1 MTRILL
7 QLAAVLISPLL
18 FSGCA
23 SITSGKTQSLTLESV
38 CGGDPVD
45 GAQCE
50 LTNSKGRWIVK
61 TPGSVAVHKA
71 YGDLNISCTKEGF
84 GAAGGTF
91 ESSANGGAWGN
102 IIAGGVVGYF
112 IDAGS
117 GAGFNYP
124 ETMTIVFD
132 PPCGESTADDVASTN

>member
-1 MTRILL
+1 MIRLSVFCILL
-7 QLAAVLISPLL
+7 SSL
-18 FSGCA
+18 FLTGCA

-38 CGGDPVD
+38 CSGEPVE

-50 LTNSKGRWIVK
+50 LKNSKGRWIVK

-71 YGDLNISCTKEGF
+71 YGDLSISCSKEGF
-84 GAAGGTF
+84 ATSGGTF

-124 ETMTIVFD
+124 ETMTIVFE
-132 PPCGESTADDVASTN
+132 PPCGSDQDMAVTN

>member
-1 MTRILL
+1 MNYLL
-7 QLAAVLISPLL
+7 HFVALFVLVNLV
-18 FSGCA
+18 GCA
-23 SITSGKTQSLTLESV
+23 SITSGKTQSLTLQSV
-38 CGGDPVD
+38 CDGNSVE

-50 LTNSKGRWIVK
+50 LKNSKGRWLVA

-71 YGDLNISCTKEGF
+71 YGDLSITCSKDGF
-84 GAAGGTF
+84 QQAGGTF

-124 ETMTIVFD
+124 QTMTIVFE
-132 PPCGESTADDVASTN
+132 PPCGDTPEDAVIEN